1 MKNAMQWR
9 NAVRVAVIFAAALAA
24 TAIVSGEMGGAWLG
38 VFCALLARI
47 AGFALTLLGVPAS
60 SDGAIVG
67 ADTFTAIIAPECAAL
82 EVIILFGAAVLVYPT
97 SIGARLRGLLLGVA
111 ALFALNIARIVS
123 LILIGIHYPD
133 WLEDTHLW
141 VWQTAMAIAAIG
153 LWMLWHW
160 SVPSVSLGK
169 AGVGWAIGRY
179 RGWWDRRA
187 LSHLR
192 RLVYRV

>member
-1 MKNAMQWR
+1 MQWR
-9 NAVRVAVIFAAALAA
+9 WHIGVRAAVIFAAALAA
-24 TAIVSGEMGGAWLG
+24 TAIVSGEMSGAWLDA
-38 VFCALLARI
+38 FYALLAQI
-47 AGFALTLLGVPAS
+47 AGFALTLIGVPAS

-67 ADTFTAIIAPECAAL
+67 ADAFTAVIVAECTAL
-82 EVIILFGAAVLVYPT
+82 DVIIIFGAAVLAYPA

-141 VWQTAMAIAAIG
+141 VWQPAMAIAAIG

-160 SVPSVSLGK
+160 GVPSVSLGK

-187 LSHLR
+187 LSHPR
-192 RLVYRV
+192 RR

>member
-9 NAVRVAVIFAAALAA
+9 NMFRVAIVFAAALAA
-24 TAIVSGEMGGAWLG
+24 TAVASGEVSGAWLAA
-38 VFCALLARI
+38 FYALLAQI

-67 ADTFTAIIAPECAAL
+67 ADKFSAIIVSECAAL

-111 ALFALNIARIVS
+111 TLFALNITRIVS

-141 VWQTAMAIAAIG
+141 VWQPAMAIAAIG

-160 SVPSVSLGK
+160 GVPSATIGK
-169 AGVGWAIGRY
+169 AVSGWAIGRY
-179 RGWWDRRA
+179 QGWWNRRA

-192 RLVYRV
+192 RR